1 MIPAVSVPRV
11 RNTHGRGEDDGDGIK
26 VVVELRLIEEWR
38 EDSPP
43 SLFVNISR
51 PLKICCS

>member
-26 VVVELRLIEEWR
+26 VVVELRLIGEWR

-43 SLFVNISR
+43 SVFVNISR
-51 PLKICCS
+51 PPKICCS